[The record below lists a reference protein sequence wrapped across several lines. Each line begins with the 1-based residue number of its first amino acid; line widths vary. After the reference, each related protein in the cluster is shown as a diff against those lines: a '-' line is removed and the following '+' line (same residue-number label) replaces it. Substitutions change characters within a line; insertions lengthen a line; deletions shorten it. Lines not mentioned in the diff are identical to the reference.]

1 MSARATATSPAEARG
16 KKQTKGVRLTP
27 RAAVLLVSILI
38 VAMFSIAPMRA
49 YLVQR
54 SQLHELEHKAADLE
68 AKNADLERHVQQLN
82 DPATLQLLA
91 RECLGMVDPGEIA
104 FVVIPKGR
112 APTPPDC
119 S

>member
-1 MSARATATSPAEARG
+1 VSARATATSPAETRG

-27 RAAVLLVSILI
+27 RAAVLLVSVLI
-38 VAMFSIAPMRA
+38 VAMFAIAPMRA
-49 YLVQR
+49 YLAQR
-54 SQLHELEHKAADLE
+54 SQLHQLEQKAADLE
-68 AKNADLERHVQQLN
+68 GKNADLERHVQDLN

-91 RECLGMVDPGEIA
+91 RECLGMVEPGQIA